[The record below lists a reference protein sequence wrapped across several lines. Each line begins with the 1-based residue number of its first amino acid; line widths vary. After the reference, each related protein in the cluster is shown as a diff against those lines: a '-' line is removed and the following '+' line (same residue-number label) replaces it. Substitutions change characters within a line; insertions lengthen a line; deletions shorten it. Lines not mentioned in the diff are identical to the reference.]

1 MKILHTA
8 DWHLGQT
15 FYEYDRRTEHL
26 HFLEWLK
33 RQIKHR
39 DVDLLLLAGDV
50 FDGPNPSAESQ
61 RMYYHFLRQVTTDNP
76 SLQIIIIAGNHDSA
90 ARLEAP
96 NPLFDG
102 MNITVRGVVKRDP
115 EGEIDLAHLI
125 VPIYKKES
133 LPVISKAKASG
144 KTEEELLPI
153 TMNRGHIA
161 AFCLA
166 VPYLRQGDYPP
177 SENYSKGIQALY
189 KELFDEI
196 KEEGKPVIA
205 MGHLQATGAE
215 LSENDR
221 SERAVIGGLEGVA
234 PEAFDRGIV
243 YTALGHLHR
252 LQRVSERENVRYA
265 GAPIPMT
272 FAEKRNRNGIV
283 LVEIDEGKADMNEGR
298 VNITRIEV
306 PLYAPL
312 QSIPPMPEPLE
323 GVMHAIFGLPDGAVT
338 ERSPYL
344 EVKIKMTEPDTS
356 YKYKIESALQGK
368 AVRLAR
374 VVAVMPVLKSTG
386 ISAASYEELQSLHP
400 LDVAL
405 DYYKRRYDEQE
416 MPEGM
421 KRLLEEVVKEVEV

>member
-33 RQIKHR
+33 RQIKQR
-39 DVDLLLLAGDV
+39 GINLLLIAGDV

-61 RMYYHFLRQVTTDNP
+61 RMYYRFLREVTADNP
-76 SLQIIIIAGNHDSA
+76 FLQIIIIAGNHDSA

-102 MNITVRGVVKRDP
+102 MNITVRGVVRHDA
-115 EGEIDLAHLI
+115 EGEIDFAHLI
-125 VPIYKKES
+125 VPVYKKES
-133 LPVISKAKASG
+133 LPVINQAKASG
-144 KTEEELLPI
+144 KSEEELLPI
-153 TMNRGHIA
+153 TMNRDHIA

-177 SENYSKGIQALY
+177 SENYAKGIQALY
-189 KELFDEI
+189 KELFNEI
-196 KEEGKPVIA
+196 KDEGKPVIA

-221 SERAVIGGLEGVA
+221 SERAVIGGLEGVS
-234 PEAFDRGIV
+234 PDAFDRQIA

-272 FAEKRNRNGIV
+272 FSEKRNRNGVVIV
-283 LVEIDEGKADMNEGR
+283 ETGKGKVEIN
-298 VNITRIEV
+298 RIEI
-306 PLYAPL
+306 PLYVPL
-312 QSIPPMPEPLE
+312 QSIPATPEPLE
-323 GVMHAIFGLPDGAVT
+323 GVLDAIFGLPDGEVT

-374 VVAVMPVLKSTG
+374 VVAVMPALKSTG

-405 DYYKRRYDEQE
+405 DYYKRRYDERE
-416 MPEGM
+416 MPQGM
-421 KRLLEEVVKEVEV
+421 KQLLEEVVKEVEL

>member
-15 FYEYDRRTEHL
+15 FYEYDRRAEHH

-33 RQIKHR
+33 LQIRQREI
-39 DVDLLLLAGDV
+39 DVLLITGDV
-50 FDGPNPSAESQ
+50 FDSSNPSADSQ
-61 RMYYHFLRQVTTDNP
+61 RMFYRFLREVTAENP
-76 SLQIIIIAGNHDSA
+76 SLQIVIIAGNHDSA

-102 MNITVRGVVKRDP
+102 MNITVRGVIKRDAC
-115 EGEIDLAHLI
+115 GEIDLSHLI
-125 VPIYKKES
+125 VPIYKKEA
-133 LPVISKAKASG
+133 LPVVNEAKASG
-144 KTEEELLPI
+144 LSEEELPGI
-153 TMNRGHIA
+153 TMNRNHIA

-177 SENYSKGIQALY
+177 AENYAEGIRTLY
-189 KELFDEI
+189 KLLFDEV
-196 KEEGKPVIA
+196 KEEKLPVIA
-205 MGHLQATGAE
+205 MGHLQAAGAE
-215 LSENDR
+215 ISENDR
-221 SERAVIGGLEGVA
+221 SERSVIGGVEGVS
-234 PEAFDRGIV
+234 PDAFNPQIA

-252 LQRVSERENVRYA
+252 LQRVSGRENVRYS
-265 GAPIPMT
+265 GAPIPMS
-272 FAEKRNRNGIV
+272 FSEKTNRNGAV
-283 LVEIDEGKADMNEGR
+283 LVETDGAETR
-298 VNITRIEV
+298 ITRLDI

-312 QSIPPMPEPLE
+312 RSIPPQPEPFAK
-323 GVMHAIFGLPDGAVT
+323 VMEAIAELPDGEVT

-374 VVAVMPVLKSTG
+374 IATVMPVLKSGG

-400 LDVAL
+400 LDVAV
-405 DYYKRRYDEQE
+405 DYYKRKYNEQE
-416 MPEGM
+416 MPVGM
-421 KRLLEEVVKEVEV
+421 KQLLEQVVQEVEQ

>member
-15 FYEYDRRTEHL
+15 FYEYDRRAEHL

-33 RQIKHR
+33 RQIKQR
-39 DVDLLLLAGDV
+39 GIDLLLIAGDV

-61 RMYYHFLRQVTTDNP
+61 RMYYRFLREVTTDNP

-102 MNITVRGVVKRDP
+102 MNITVRGVVRHDA
-115 EGEIDLAHLI
+115 EGEIDFAHLI
-125 VPIYKKES
+125 VPVYKKES
-133 LPVISKAKASG
+133 LPVINQAKASG
-144 KTEEELLPI
+144 KSEEELLPI
-153 TMNRGHIA
+153 TMNRDHIA

-177 SENYSKGIQALY
+177 SENYAKGIQAFY
-189 KELFDEI
+189 KELFNEI
-196 KEEGKPVIA
+196 KDEGKPVIA

-234 PEAFDRGIV
+234 PDAFDRQIV

-272 FAEKRNRNGIV
+272 FSEKRNRNGIV
-283 LVEIDEGKADMNEGR
+283 LVEIDEGKVNIDEGR
-298 VNITRIEV
+298 VNINRIEV
-306 PLYAPL
+306 PLYVPL
-312 QSIPPMPEPLE
+312 QSIPATPEPLG
-323 GVMHAIFGLPDGAVT
+323 GVLDAIFGLPDGEVT

-374 VVAVMPVLKSTG
+374 VVAVMPALKSSG

-416 MPEGM
+416 MPQGM
-421 KRLLEEVVKEVEV
+421 KQLLEEVVKEVEL

>member
-33 RQIKHR
+33 RQIKQR
-39 DVDLLLLAGDV
+39 GINLLLIAGDV

-61 RMYYHFLRQVTTDNP
+61 RMYYRFLREVTADNP
-76 SLQIIIIAGNHDSA
+76 FLQIIIIAGNHDSA

-102 MNITVRGVVKRDP
+102 MNITVRGVVRHDA
-115 EGEIDLAHLI
+115 EGEIDFAHLI
-125 VPIYKKES
+125 VPVYKKES
-133 LPVISKAKASG
+133 LPVINQAKASG
-144 KTEEELLPI
+144 KSEEELLPI
-153 TMNRGHIA
+153 TMNRDHIA

-177 SENYSKGIQALY
+177 SENYAKGIQALY
-189 KELFDEI
+189 KELFNEI
-196 KEEGKPVIA
+196 KDEGKPVIA

-221 SERAVIGGLEGVA
+221 SERAVIGGLEGVSSD
-234 PEAFDRGIV
+234 AFDRQIA

-272 FAEKRNRNGIV
+272 FSEKRNRNGVVIV
-283 LVEIDEGKADMNEGR
+283 ETGKGKVEIN
-298 VNITRIEV
+298 RIEI
-306 PLYAPL
+306 PLYVPL
-312 QSIPPMPEPLE
+312 QSIPATPEPLE
-323 GVMHAIFGLPDGAVT
+323 GVLDAIFGLPDGEVT

-374 VVAVMPVLKSTG
+374 VVAVMPALKSTG

-405 DYYKRRYDEQE
+405 DYYKRRYDERE
-416 MPEGM
+416 MPQGM
-421 KRLLEEVVKEVEV
+421 KQLLEEVVKEVEL

>member
-33 RQIKHR
+33 RQIKQR
-39 DVDLLLLAGDV
+39 GINLLLIAGDV

-61 RMYYHFLRQVTTDNP
+61 RMYYRFLREVTADNP
-76 SLQIIIIAGNHDSA
+76 FLQIIIIAGNHDSA

-102 MNITVRGVVKRDP
+102 MNITVRGVVRHDA
-115 EGEIDLAHLI
+115 EGEIDFAHLI
-125 VPIYKKES
+125 VPVYKKES
-133 LPVISKAKASG
+133 LPVINQAKASG
-144 KTEEELLPI
+144 KSEEELLPI
-153 TMNRGHIA
+153 TMNKDHIA

-177 SENYSKGIQALY
+177 SENYAKGIQALY
-189 KELFDEI
+189 KELFNEI
-196 KEEGKPVIA
+196 KDEGKPVIA

-221 SERAVIGGLEGVA
+221 SERAVIGGLEGVS
-234 PEAFDRGIV
+234 PDAFDRQIA

-272 FAEKRNRNGIV
+272 FSEKRNRNGVVIV
-283 LVEIDEGKADMNEGR
+283 ETGKGKVEIN
-298 VNITRIEV
+298 RIEI
-306 PLYAPL
+306 PLYVPL
-312 QSIPPMPEPLE
+312 QSIPATPEPLE
-323 GVMHAIFGLPDGAVT
+323 GVLDAIFGLPDGEVT

-374 VVAVMPVLKSTG
+374 VVAVMPALKSTG

-405 DYYKRRYDEQE
+405 DYYKRRYDERE
-416 MPEGM
+416 MPQGM
-421 KRLLEEVVKEVEV
+421 KQLLEEVVKEVEL